1 MSVHHRPILVLVLIL
16 GSRMLRAQEAQPI
29 LLWPSG
35 VPGLRGKAGVE
46 AVRLTELGEHIVSHV
61 TQPSITPYLPVEGT
75 GTGAAVIVIP
85 GGGHREL
92 WMDHEG
98 YRVGQWLADHGIAAF
113 VLKYRLAREDGSTY
127 TVEGDELADVQRAI
141 RMVRSR
147 ASEWHLA
154 FGRVGVIGFSAGG
167 ELAALAGT
175 RYDGGA
181 AGSKDPV
188 ARESSRPAFVGLMYP
203 SIRTDLQFSKDTP
216 PAFLMCGEKD
226 SAIAEWLPG
235 LYGAMR
241 HAGASAELHILAGAG
256 HGFGIRDNNPPAIA
270 IWPTLWYDWLDSQG
284 MLASPG
290 RDVGISKTMR
300 DGIPSAAYV
309 AEYSVGER
317 ERAAQKALSLG
328 VTPVLGPPVR
338 LTPNAPFGSEG
349 AHLSIWKPSFV
360 LGTPGGGEVGVNF
373 WGIHNEGHVN
383 VGFTP
388 TSATPYLLDCRML
401 SGGPITYK
409 VYDGAGESFRT
420 QGQVRLAD
428 GHLLLMVP
436 TGHVGTAA
444 SVELWPTPMTEPM
457 GLLACDVSMV
467 VSSGN

>member
-1 MSVHHRPILVLVLIL
+1 MSVHRRPFLVLLLIL
-16 GSRMLRAQEAQPI
+16 GSRMLRAQEPQPI
-29 LLWPSG
+29 LLWPG
-35 VPGLRGKAGVE
+35 GAPGLQGRAGVE
-46 AVRLTELGEHIVSHV
+46 AVRLTELGEHIISHV
-61 TQPSITPYLPVEGT
+61 TQPSITPYLPAVGA

-147 ASEWHLA
+147 ASDWHIA
-154 FGRVGVIGFSAGG
+154 PGRVGVMGFSAGG

-181 AGSKDPV
+181 AGSSDPV

-203 SIRTDLQFSKDTP
+203 SIRTDLQLSKDTP
-216 PAFLMCGEKD
+216 PAFLMCGERD
-226 SAIAEWLPG
+226 SAIAEWLPR
-235 LYGAMR
+235 LYGDLR
-241 HAGASAELHILAGAG
+241 HAGASAELHVLAGAG

-270 IWPTLWYDWLDSQG
+270 IWTTLWYDWLDSQG
-284 MLASPG
+284 MLARTDG
-290 RDVGISKTMR
+290 VDVSKTMR
-300 DGIPSAAYV
+300 DGIPSAGYV
-309 AEYSVGER
+309 PEYSVAER
-317 ERAAQKALSLG
+317 EHAAQKALSLG
-328 VTPVLGPPVR
+328 ALPLLGPPVT
-338 LTPNAPFGSEG
+338 LTPNAPFGSGG

-388 TSATPYLLDCRML
+388 TSTTGYLLDCRML
-401 SGGPITYK
+401 SAGPITYK
-409 VYDGAGESFRT
+409 VYDGVAESFRT
-420 QGQVRLAD
+420 QGQARLAD

-436 TGHVGTAA
+436 TGQVGTAV
-444 SVELWPTPMTEPM
+444 SVELWPTPVTEPM
-457 GLLACDVSMV
+457 GLLGCDVSMV
-467 VSSGN
+467 LP